1 MAPSVQS
8 PEISSDDSSHEL
20 SDFSWDDDTIGRPG
34 VSEQLDAYLKNKL
47 SELNA
52 PPTAFKHL
60 DTITTTLT
68 DLDAHWYQ
76 KERLARVA
84 LIALSRLRQASRSLL
99 CMSRVVVQRALQSVS
114 ELVSV

>member
-1 MAPSVQS
+1 MAPSAQS
-8 PEISSDDSSHEL
+8 AENTSDDGSHEL
-20 SDFSWDDDTIGRPG
+20 PDFTWDDDTIGRPG
-34 VSEQLDAYLKNKL
+34 VSEQLDAYLKNRL

-52 PPTAFKHL
+52 PPTALKHL

-68 DLDAHWYQ
+68 DLNAHWYQ

-84 LIALSRLRQASRSLL
+84 LIALSRLLQASRSPL